1 MKNRGRGAGKG
12 ELVVGNGWRLRVGAL
27 AAAALIALAGCHT
40 AEEKCVEDETVKVL
54 MIGNSFSISCLT
66 CLPQVAADCG
76 KKLDLG
82 SLYIGGCPIER
93 HVENV
98 AAERKDAAAKGA
110 YRYDRVTDD
119 GRRVVIR
126 DMRLTDALRAAKWDV
141 VTIQQASHLSWQAA
155 SYEPWGDELVKTVR
169 ELAPQAKVVVQ
180 ETWSYTP
187 FDGRLKKWKI
197 SADEMYARL
206 SAAYRGFSEKR
217 GFDVIPMGEAVQA
230 WRRRLPV
237 RYTDR
242 SFGGDVV
249 GGRYQKPEDLFKR
262 NADMTWSCNSDPF
275 HLNAKGEYLQ
285 ALVWAAKLLDA
296 DLGALKSHP
305 DCVTDDEAKLMREIA
320 MEVAK

>member
-1 MKNRGRGAGKG
+1 MKKNGKWG
-12 ELVVGNGWRLRVGAL
+12 LGNGKWGLGKRVL
-27 AAAALIALAGCHT
+27 AAALVAVAGCRT
-40 AEEKCVEDETVKVL
+40 TEEKNIEAETVKVL

-66 CLPQVAADCG
+66 YLPQVAADCG

-82 SLYIGGCPIER
+82 SLYIGGCSLER
-93 HVENV
+93 HVTNAV
-98 AAERKDAAAKGA
+98 AEKADAAAKGA
-110 YRYDRVTDD
+110 YRYDRVTDN
-119 GRRVVIR
+119 GKHVVLR

-141 VTIQQASHLSWQAA
+141 VTIQQASHLSWQPA

-169 ELAPQAKVVVQ
+169 ALAPQAKVVVQ

-187 FDGRLKKWKI
+187 FDKRLKKWKI
-197 SADEMYARL
+197 SADEMYAKL
-206 SAAYRGFSEKR
+206 AAASRGFAEKR
-217 GFDVIPMGEAVQA
+217 GFGVIPMGDAVQA

-249 GGRYQKPEDLFKR
+249 GGRNQKPEDRFKR

-296 DLGALKSHP
+296 DLGALTSHP

-320 MEVAK
+320 QEVAK